1 MENVII
7 NNKQF
12 EKTEQLNNRIT
23 IDNRNH
29 ISITGISKMLSSNET
44 SINMLIKTTKLLI
57 TGKDIHI
64 EKLDVDN
71 GCLEASGTI
80 DAVKYCGN
88 DGIIKRIF
96 K

>member
-71 GCLEASGTI
+71 GYLEASGTI